1 MKTVRSEY
9 LERNRTLKELYE
21 REPSGMKEARLEAA
35 ERFER
40 LPWPSTSDEEWRRSD
55 ISMLGIEEYLA
66 GPRNGGSESEA
77 PAIKW
82 DPLPGSWSGAI
93 GFHGGKLVHA
103 ELSPEL
109 AAKGVI
115 FSSHTGDLSSRY
127 NGALSKTEALF
138 AHAVGRIDNR
148 VEALHYSVW
157 DHGVVLYVPPFVEVK
172 EPFFIDFYE
181 TGKKVHTAPHLL
193 VYLDT
198 GARAVV
204 IQRIRSR
211 DREEILCNAALDA
224 KVEESAG
231 LDLVTLQTLGSK
243 AAYFSHGTVVVG
255 RSGVFHGLEAVF
267 GASFTKTRLEVELD
281 GEGSDTFLRGV
292 YFADKDRHM
301 DLRTVQRH
309 LAPNAGS
316 RSFYKG
322 AVKDESRT
330 VYQGLIEVAPN
341 AVRTDAYLSNK
352 NLVLSDGARAD
363 SIPSLQIK
371 TNDVKCSHGST
382 TGKIDPEQR
391 FYLQSR
397 GLSRTEAD
405 RLLVAGYFEEVYRT
419 APEQVH
425 EPIRKLIEKR
435 LGRG

>member
-1 MKTVRSEY
+1 MNTVRSEY

-21 REPSGMKEARLEAA
+21 REPDGMKEARSEAA
-35 ERFER
+35 ERFDR

-55 ISMLGIEEYLA
+55 ISGLGIEEYLA
-66 GPRNGGSESEA
+66 RPQNGAIEAGA
-77 PAIKW
+77 PAKW
-82 DPLPGSWSGAI
+82 DPLPGTWSGAV
-93 GFHGGKLVHA
+93 GFYGGKVVHE
-103 ELSPEL
+103 ELSPGL

-115 FSSHTGDLSSRY
+115 FSSYSGELASRY
-127 NGALSKTEALF
+127 NGAFTKAEALF

-157 DHGVVLYVPPFVEVK
+157 DHGAVLYVPPFTEIK

-198 GARAVV
+198 GARATV

-211 DREEILCNAALDA
+211 DREEIMCNAALDA

-231 LDLVTLQTLGSK
+231 LDLVTLQTLGTK
-243 AAYFSHGTVVVG
+243 AAYFAHGTAVVG
-255 RSGVFHGLEAVF
+255 RSGVFHSLEAVF
-267 GASFTKTRLEVELD
+267 GASFTKSRLEVELD

-292 YFADKDRHM
+292 YFADRNRHM

-309 LAPNAGS
+309 LAPHAGS

-330 VYQGLIEVAPN
+330 VYQGLIEVAPD
-341 AVRTDAYLSNK
+341 ATRTDAYLSNK

-435 LGRG
+435 LGRT